1 MPDMKS
7 YLEALERILEH
18 SKKLRKNFEKALEQS
33 KGNEKIH
40 SQLIEIYEP
49 IKKTEVIIIEAIDN
63 LNLNS
68 LNFLNETM
76 EWNTKHGIT
85 NDHIIEKFGQE
96 RVNEALS
103 LKD

>member
-1 MPDMKS
+1 MKS
-7 YLEALERILEH
+7 YLEALEGILEH
-18 SKKLRKNFEKALEQS
+18 SKNTRKIFEKVLEQS
-33 KGNEKIH
+33 KGDEKIH

-68 LNFLNETM
+68 LNFLKETM

-85 NDHIIEKFGQE
+85 NDHILEKFGQE

>member
-1 MPDMKS
+1 MKS
-7 YLEALERILEH
+7 YLEGLEGLLEH
-18 SKKLRKNFEKALEQS
+18 SENTRKKFEKILEES
-33 KGNEKIH
+33 KGDEKIH

-49 IKKTEVIIIEAIDN
+49 IKKTEEIIIEAIDN

-68 LNFLNETM
+68 LNFLKETM

-85 NDHIIEKFGQE
+85 NDHILEKFGQK
-96 RVNEALS
+96 RVDEALS

>member
-1 MPDMKS
+1 MKS
-7 YLEALERILEH
+7 YLEALEGILEH
-18 SKKLRKNFEKALEQS
+18 SKNTRKIFEKALEQS
-33 KGNEKIH
+33 KGDEKIH

-49 IKKTEVIIIEAIDN
+49 IKKTEVIIIEAINN

-68 LNFLNETM
+68 LNFLKETM

-85 NDHIIEKFGQE
+85 NDHILEKFGQK
-96 RVNEALS
+96 RVDEALS